1 VVLGRLN
8 PEYFLGGDIRLDL
21 ERARAE
27 VERQVAKP
35 LGLGLADAAAGVI
48 ELFEQTLRNEA
59 VGRILGKG
67 YSPADYALLC
77 YGGGGPLHVAGY
89 TEGVAYRD
97 VLVPAWAAGF
107 SAYGCACADFE
118 YRYDQTVDMPILPT
132 ADEAMKA
139 GIGALVTGAWQG
151 LEERV
156 AAEFAKSGIERERIS
171 FRHAARMQYYGQLND
186 IEIISPNLE
195 LQTAEHVD
203 ALIAV
208 FEEAYSKAYAR
219 SARSPELGYLIT
231 QAIVHGSV
239 EVEKPALPEL
249 EETSGEAPVA
259 STRTVRWRDAE
270 AETAIVRLE
279 DVEAGHQITGPAI
292 VEHSAT
298 TFAIPPGRAARL
310 DTHGIFHLT
319 SGGED

>member
-1 VVLGRLN
+1 
-8 PEYFLGGDIRLDL
+8 
-21 ERARAE
+21 
-27 VERQVAKP
+27 
-35 LGLGLADAAAGVI
+35 GVI

-97 VLVPAWAAGF
+97 VLIPAWAAGF

-118 YRYDQTVDMPILPT
+118 YRYDQTIDMPILPT
-132 ADEAMKA
+132 ADEMEKA
-139 GIGALVTGAWQG
+139 GIGFMVTGAWQG

-156 AAEFAKSGIERERIS
+156 AAEFAKSGIERDRIRFAHS
-171 FRHAARMQYYGQLND
+171 ARMQYYGQLND
-186 IEIISPNLE
+186 IEIESPHME
-195 LQTAEHVD
+195 MEEAEHVD
-203 ALIAV
+203 ALIDA
-208 FEEAYSKAYAR
+208 FEEAYSKVYAR

-249 EETSGEAPVA
+249 EEVSGQPQVSA
-259 STRTVRWRDAE
+259 TRTVRWRDGE
-270 AETAIVRLE
+270 AETSIIRLE
-279 DVEAGHQITGPAI
+279 DVVAGHEIPGPAI

-310 DTHGIFHLT
+310 DAHGIFHMT
-319 SGGED
+319 SGGG